1 MQNARRLQ
9 PERPLMQSR
18 AFRTVG
24 LPRMHKEAGE
34 RRDFLPSLVRSLET
48 LGAERIFIES
58 DYGSGMGF
66 SEADYMQASQVVR
79 MVSLQECFAADLVLV
94 LRWPDEALIRSMRR
108 GAVLVTMAHFPT
120 RPARVALLKELGV
133 RSVSLDCL
141 KDDLGRRT
149 VENLRAVGWNGVRGA
164 FGELERLLP
173 GFDSPSR
180 PPIRVT
186 VMGAGAV
193 GCHAVSAAARYGNPE
208 RQRQLHERGVPGVE
222 VTVVDY
228 DLTCHEDYLRGLLRC
243 SDLLVDATYRPDATQ
258 IIIPN
263 DWVADLPEHAVM
275 LDLCVDP
282 YLFAQTPPQVK
293 GIEGMPEGNLD
304 QYVFQP
310 DDPGW
315 DRLPPQVRREQ
326 RRTALSCYSWP
337 GVDPLDCMEV
347 YGRQIEPMLRVVVRQ
362 GVERLDPERGSEVE
376 RSVARAELMQY

>member
-1 MQNARRLQ
+1 
-9 PERPLMQSR
+9 MQSP
-18 AFRTVG
+18 AIRTVG

-34 RRDFLPSLVRSLET
+34 RRDFLPPRVRGLGSLGV
-48 LGAERIFIES
+48 ERIFIES

-66 SEADYMQASQVVR
+66 SEVDYLEASKAVR
-79 MVSLQECFAADLVLV
+79 VVSLEECFAADLVLV
-94 LRWPDEALIRSMRR
+94 LRWPNDDLIRSMGR

-120 RPARVALLKELGV
+120 RPARVALLKEVGV
-133 RSVSLDCL
+133 RCVSLDCL

-164 FGELERLLP
+164 FGELERLCPSLE
-173 GFDSPSR
+173 SPTR

-193 GCHAVSAAARYGNPE
+193 GCHAVAAATRYGNPA
-208 RQRQLHERGVPGVE
+208 RQKELNELGVPGVE

-228 DLTCHEDYLRGLLRC
+228 DLTCHEDYLRGLLRR
-243 SDLLVDATYRPDATQ
+243 SDLLVDATYRPDATRV
-258 IIIPN
+258 IIPN

-282 YLFAQTPPQVK
+282 YLFNQTPPQVK

-304 QYVFQP
+304 QYVFPP

-315 DRLPPQVRREQ
+315 DRLPPQVRREH

-337 GVDPLDCMEV
+337 GVDPLDCMQV
-347 YGRQIEPMLRVVVRQ
+347 YGRQIEPLLGVVIGR
-362 GVERLDPERGSEVE
+362 GVERLDPKRGTETE
-376 RSVARAELMQY
+376 RSVARAEVMQY